1 MYFYN
6 IIDENNKLK
15 LKNSIKILKIRRFS
29 IYFRCKKINQHF
41 FKIYTSNLQNITKN
55 NIPS

>member
-15 LKNSIKILKIRRFS
+15 LKNSIKIRRFS
-29 IYFRCKKINQHF
+29 IYFKCKKINQHF

>member
-15 LKNSIKILKIRRFS
+15 LKNSIKILKISKFS

-55 NIPS
+55 NIP